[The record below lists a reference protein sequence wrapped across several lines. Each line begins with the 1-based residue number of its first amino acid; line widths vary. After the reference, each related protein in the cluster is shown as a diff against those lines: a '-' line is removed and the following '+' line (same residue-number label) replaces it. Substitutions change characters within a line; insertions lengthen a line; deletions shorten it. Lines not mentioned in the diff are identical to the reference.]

1 MKTALFIQW
10 LIDNESKKTEKNR
23 EMWREW
29 RLNYHYIRTFSKL
42 YRTNETYNI
51 GIKLQIQYIY
61 DNYEKIEKQD

>member
-1 MKTALFIQW
+1 
-10 LIDNESKKTEKNR
+10 
-23 EMWREW
+23 MWREW